1 MAYERDYKKT
11 EKEVLAAYKERPKL
25 PSDLCCDGCGE
36 HCKLDLRLEVENLK
50 YKPRSGEQKFVIK
63 TALFAGDK
71 KLYNESVFA
80 SVKHFANEITVN
92 FDGRNAEA
100 LYRNALVWCRMTCKH
115 SKVR

>member
-1 MAYERDYKKT
+1 MSYERDYKKT
-11 EKEVLAAYKERPKL
+11 EKEVLVAYKERPKL

-36 HCKLDLRLEVENLK
+36 RCKLDLRLEVENLK

-63 TALFAGDK
+63 TALYAGDK

-80 SVKHFANEITVN
+80 NVKHFANEITVN